1 MQITPN
7 AIPNAQ
13 NAAIAESSRTSCF
26 LERHSIPKAEAIE
39 KNKAD
44 KIGEIPV

>member
-13 NAAIAESSRTSCF
+13 KAAIAESSLTSCRF
-26 LERHSIPKAEAIE
+26 ESHSTPKAEAIE
-39 KNKAD
+39 NNSAE
-44 KIGEIPV
+44 KIGEIPK